1 MKKLLALAAFALTTP
16 ALADNAAG
24 LAAGLNLAKSIC
36 APCHGLNGISMT
48 PLWPN
53 LAGQK
58 NQYTVIQLQNFKKGD
73 RKNNIMEPIAKN
85 LSDQDMENVAN
96 YYAAQ
101 RNQ

>member
-1 MKKLLALAAFALTTP
+1 MKKILALAAFALTTP
-16 ALADNAAG
+16 ALAAPDT
-24 LAAGLNLAKSIC
+24 AAGLNLAKTIC

-58 NQYTVIQLQNFKKGD
+58 NQYMVIQLQAFKKGD

-85 LSDQDMENVAN
+85 LSDQDMDNVAN
-96 YYAAQ
+96 YYSGQ
-101 RNQ
+101 KP